1 MDKAPKYYVPNQ
13 SNPSGSRAQ
22 SNSTPA
28 PPHREPIRTN
38 YIANQQTY
46 SRVNPINPNSSTSH
60 SRPVHNQVSLIN
72 IRPIPRQEMNAFNAY
87 MREQSASSSNT
98 QRNTSNQP
106 NPLAKPSPQPRTPLV
121 APPQSSPAPRTDV
134 PSLSQSAPTLAAA
147 SQMASVPPADPV
159 PQEPRKQRR
168 TELDLG
174 LSVALEEAINAKNK
188 YILFRLGHI
197 YYPRFKHVISAL
209 GMPTYSELN
218 LPGTMMEE
226 YLKILQLSML
236 RQFVVNQEDWNIAF
250 KLLGAAAFRLFYTEE
265 MEIAASKD
273 AAYTVTWLSF
283 LFILKK
289 YISILGKIG
298 ATCEQGK
305 PLMRHRGN
313 WVQLRRTL
321 PQTTQHVAVER
332 GADHVVEFVPEFRS
346 YRSTTAVMPA
356 LVDGR
361 TNWFNM

>member
-1 MDKAPKYYVPNQ
+1 MDKDPKYYVPNQ
-13 SNPSGSRAQ
+13 SNPSGSGAQ
-22 SNSTPA
+22 SNSTHA

-38 YIANQQTY
+38 YFANEQTY

-106 NPLAKPSPQPRTPLV
+106 NFLAKPLPQPRTPV
-121 APPQSSPAPRTDV
+121 APPQSFFALRIDV

-147 SQMASVPPADPV
+147 TQTASVPPADPV
-159 PQEPRKQRR
+159 SQEPRKQRR

-188 YILFRLGHI
+188 HILFRLGHI
-197 YYPRFKHVISAL
+197 YYPRFKHVLSAL

-250 KLLGAAAFRLFYTEE
+250 KLLGAAAFRLFHTEE
-265 MEIAASKD
+265 MEIAASKGHHLPAID
-273 AAYTVTWLSF
+273 QELGS
-283 LFILKK
+283 
-289 YISILGKIG
+289 YIQFNHSDVD
-298 ATCEQGK
+298 TT
-305 PLMRHRGN
+305 H
-313 WVQLRRTL
+313 
-321 PQTTQHVAVER
+321 QT
-332 GADHVVEFVPEFRS
+332 S
-346 YRSTTAVMPA
+346 A
-356 LVDGR
+356 LQVLD
-361 TNWFNM
+361 TSNL